1 MGDEKIIRLLIV
13 DDEVPFLNAI
23 SERLRLKDFDVTSAE
38 NGEMA
43 MEAALEKT
51 FDVAVVDLHMPGMNG
66 QELLTAL
73 KARHPFLQVLVLPGQ
88 GTVSTAM
95 ECMRMGATT
104 YLEKPYDFA
113 QLVEAIKEAYTSK
126 LISKYEHQARELKA
140 IDKAAAGSNPVEV
153 LKALKQLDGAE
164 GNRS

>member
-51 FDVAVVDLHMPGMNG
+51 FDVAVVDRPDVAPAGVVG
-66 QELLTAL
+66 VA
-73 KARHPFLQVLVLPGQ
+73 ARDPLVVVDAVAGQ
-88 GTVSTAM
+88 GH
-95 ECMRMGATT
+95 GA
-104 YLEKPYDFA
+104 A
-113 QLVEAIKEAYTSK
+113 G
-126 LISKYEHQARELKA
+126 
-140 IDKAAAGSNPVEV
+140 AAAAVAVRGTYAGGDV
-153 LKALKQLDGAE
+153 LRGDCAGLYWFNSAGRAGK
-164 GNRS
+164 